1 MGGLRKTQT
10 RRGRSSKPHSPGRR
24 RSENVSRNYC
34 HFSLSFFLPLLS
46 FGFPPSFPL
55 QQCGQGLLSLVPDP
69 PTSFHL
75 GNYPNV
81 PPSCLPRVSLSTPSR
96 CHWGRLS
103 CFPASL
109 STKTR
114 HPAVV
119 PYPETQGDGLEE
131 AHPSTSQPPPPPAE
145 RESPEGPPR
154 PCPEPWRRGGEG
166 HPAPAPQGTRML
178 RVQPEGNARAG
189 F

>member
-81 PPSCLPRVSLSTPSR
+81 PPLMPPQSLALHSIALSLGEAVVFSCISLHKNPTPSCGSIPGNPR
-96 CHWGRLS
+96 GRAGGSAPLHVTAATS
-103 CFPASL
+103 PCRARKPRGAAPPL
-109 STKTR
+109 PGT
-114 HPAVV
+114 
-119 PYPETQGDGLEE
+119 LEE
-131 AHPSTSQPPPPPAE
+131 
-145 RESPEGPPR
+145 G
-154 PCPEPWRRGGEG
+154 RRGT
-166 HPAPAPQGTRML
+166 PRSRAPKDQDA
-178 RVQPEGNARAG
+178 
-189 F
+189 